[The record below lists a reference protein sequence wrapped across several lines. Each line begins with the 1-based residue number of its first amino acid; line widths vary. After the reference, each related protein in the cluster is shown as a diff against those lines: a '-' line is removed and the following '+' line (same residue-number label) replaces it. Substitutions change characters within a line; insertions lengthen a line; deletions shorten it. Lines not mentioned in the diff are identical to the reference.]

1 MKEKNK
7 IKQNKDYIHP
17 DSPFII
23 FPKKEENMK
32 EISYICDHTI
42 LSFSIYIFKVLIAFS
57 PFKQ

>member
-7 IKQNKDYIHP
+7 TKQNKDYIHP

-32 EISYICDHTI
+32 EMSYICDHTI
-42 LSFSIYIFKVLIAFS
+42 LSFYIYIYIYLKC
-57 PFKQ
+57 